1 MNSLPFSGIV
11 LNSLDYLNSLN
22 SLKMI
27 LENKTAI
34 ITGATRGIGH
44 AIAIRFAKEG
54 CNVAFCGRTRNAAM
68 ESVEAELNA
77 IYSDLQP
84 PTSDLKAKGYVCDVA
99 DYQQAQDFV
108 KEVLADFG
116 QVDIL
121 VNNAGITADS
131 AVKRM
136 TEEQFDRVIDVNLKS
151 VFCMTKAIQPSMW
164 KQGHG
169 AIVNIGSVV
178 GIAGNYNQANYAASK
193 AGIIGFSKSCA
204 KEFAARNIRVNV
216 VCPGFIETEM
226 TAEVPK
232 ELMDTWCSRIPMK
245 RPGTAD
251 EVAQAC
257 VFLASDMCPYITSVV
272 LPVCGGMEDA

>member
-1 MNSLPFSGIV
+1 ML
-11 LNSLDYLNSLN
+11 
-22 SLKMI
+22 

-34 ITGATRGIGH
+34 VTGATRGIGR

-54 CNVAFCGRTRNAAM
+54 CNVAFCGRSRSEKMIA
-68 ESVEAELNA
+68 VEQELTA
-77 IYSDLQP
+77 LGV
-84 PTSDLKAKGYVCDVA
+84 KAKGYVADVA
-99 DYQQAQDFV
+99 DMEQAQAFV

-116 QVDIL
+116 RVDIL
-121 VNNAGITADS
+121 VNNAGITDDS

-136 TEEQFDRVIDVNLKS
+136 TEEQMDRVMHTNLGS

-164 KQGHG
+164 KQGYG
-169 AIVNIGSVV
+169 SIVNIGSVV

-193 AGIIGFSKSCA
+193 AAIIGFSKSCA

-216 VCPGFIETEM
+216 VAPGFVETEM
-226 TAEVPK
+226 TAEVPE
-232 ELMDTWCSRIPMK
+232 ELMKTWCQRIPMK
-245 RPGTAD
+245 RPGTPD

-272 LPVCGGMEDA
+272 LPICGGMEDA

>member
-1 MNSLPFSGIV
+1 
-11 LNSLDYLNSLN
+11 
-22 SLKMI
+22 MI
-27 LENKTAI
+27 LQGKTAI

-44 AIAIRFAKEG
+44 AIALRFAKEG
-54 CNVAFCGRTRNAAM
+54 CNVAFCGRTRNEKMVA
-68 ESVEAELNA
+68 VEEELNA
-77 IYSDLQP
+77 IYKNLSSGALH
-84 PTSDLKAKGYVCDVA
+84 AKGYAANVA
-99 DYQQAQDFV
+99 DYQSAQDFV

-116 QVDIL
+116 TVDIL
-121 VNNAGITADS
+121 VNNAGITDDS

-136 TEEQFDRVIDVNLKS
+136 TEEQFDRVVGVNLKS

-164 KQGHG
+164 RQGHG

-216 VCPGFIETEM
+216 LCPGFVETEM

-232 ELMDTWCSRIPMK
+232 ELMDTWCSRIPLK
-245 RPGTAD
+245 RAGTPD
-251 EVAQAC
+251 EVAQCC
-257 VFLASDMCPYITSVV
+257 VFLASDMSSYITSVV
-272 LPVCGGMEDA
+272 LPMCGGMEDA

>member
-1 MNSLPFSGIV
+1 
-11 LNSLDYLNSLN
+11 
-22 SLKMI
+22 MI
-27 LENKTAI
+27 LQGKTAI

-54 CNVAFCGRTRNAAM
+54 CNVAFCGRSRGAAM
-68 ESVEAELNA
+68 EAVEAELNN
-77 IYSDLQP
+77 IYATLPLDKGEHP
-84 PTSDLKAKGYVCDVA
+84 EGGKGFAKGYAADVA
-99 DYQQAQDFV
+99 DYASAQAFV

-116 QVDIL
+116 KVDIL
-121 VNNAGITADS
+121 INNAGITDDA
-131 AVKRM
+131 AMKRM
-136 TEEQFDRVIDVNLKS
+136 TEEQFDRVVHTNLKS

-164 KQGHG
+164 KQGYG
-169 AIVNIGSVV
+169 SIVNIGSVV

-216 VCPGFIETEM
+216 VAPGFVQTEM
-226 TAEVPK
+226 TADIPK

-245 RPGTAD
+245 RPGTTD

-257 VFLASDMCPYITSVV
+257 VFLASDMCPYITSIV

>member
-1 MNSLPFSGIV
+1 ML
-11 LNSLDYLNSLN
+11 
-22 SLKMI
+22 

-34 ITGATRGIGH
+34 VTGATRGIGH

-68 ESVEAELNA
+68 EAVEQELLA
-77 IYSDLQP
+77 LGV
-84 PTSDLKAKGYVCDVA
+84 KAKGYAADVA
-99 DYQQAQDFV
+99 DYLSTQTFV

-116 QVDIL
+116 NVDIL
-121 VNNAGITADS
+121 INNAGITDDA

-136 TEEQFDRVIDVNLKS
+136 TEEQFDHVIGTNLKS
-151 VFCMTKAIQPSMW
+151 VFCMTKAIQPAMW

-169 AIVNIGSVV
+169 SIVNIGSVV

-216 VCPGFIETEM
+216 VAPGFVQTEM
-226 TAEVPK
+226 TADIPK
-232 ELMDTWCSRIPMK
+232 VLMDTWCSRIPMK
-245 RPGTAD
+245 RPGTPD
-251 EVAQAC
+251 EVANCC
-257 VFLASDMCPYITSVV
+257 VFLASDMSSYITSVV
-272 LPVCGGMEDA
+272 LPMCGGMEDA

>member
-1 MNSLPFSGIV
+1 ML
-11 LNSLDYLNSLN
+11 LH
-22 SLKMI
+22 
-27 LENKTAI
+27 NKTAI
-34 ITGATRGIGH
+34 VTGATRGIGH

-54 CNVAFCGRTRNAAM
+54 CNVAFCGRTRNEAM
-68 ESVEAELNA
+68 IAVEQELNGMGV
-77 IYSDLQP
+77 
-84 PTSDLKAKGYVCDVA
+84 KAKGYAYDVA
-99 DYQQAQDFV
+99 DYASAQAFV
-108 KEVLADFG
+108 KEVLTDFG

-121 VNNAGITADS
+121 INNAGITDDA
-131 AVKRM
+131 AMKRM
-136 TEEQFDRVIDVNLKS
+136 TEEQFDKVLHTNLKS
-151 VFCMTKAIQPSMW
+151 VFCMTKAIQPAMW

-169 AIVNIGSVV
+169 SIVNIGSVV

-216 VCPGFIETEM
+216 VAPGFVQTEM
-226 TAEVPK
+226 TADIPK

-245 RPGTAD
+245 RPGTTD

-272 LPVCGGMEDA
+272 LPICGGMEDA

>member
-1 MNSLPFSGIV
+1 MLLV
-11 LNSLDYLNSLN
+11 
-22 SLKMI
+22 
-27 LENKTAI
+27 NKTAI
-34 ITGATRGIGH
+34 VTGATRGIGH

-54 CNVAFCGRTRNAAM
+54 CNVAFCGRTRNDAM
-68 ESVEAELNA
+68 IAVENELQA
-77 IYSDLQP
+77 LGV
-84 PTSDLKAKGYVCDVA
+84 KAKGYAYNVA

-116 QVDIL
+116 RVDIL
-121 VNNAGITADS
+121 INNAGITNDS
-131 AVKRM
+131 AMKRM
-136 TEEQFDRVIDVNLKS
+136 TEEQFDQVVGVNLKS

-164 KQGHG
+164 KQGTG
-169 AIVNIGSVV
+169 SIVNIGSVV

-226 TAEVPK
+226 TADIPK

-245 RPGTAD
+245 RPGTTD

-272 LPVCGGMEDA
+272 LPICGGMEDA

>member
-1 MNSLPFSGIV
+1 ML
-11 LNSLDYLNSLN
+11 
-22 SLKMI
+22 

-34 ITGATRGIGH
+34 VTGATRGIGH

-54 CNVAFCGRTRNAAM
+54 CNVAFCGRTRNEKMVAVEEELAALG
-68 ESVEAELNA
+68 V
-77 IYSDLQP
+77 
-84 PTSDLKAKGYVCDVA
+84 KAKGYAADVA
-99 DYQQAQDFV
+99 DYDSAQAFV

-116 QVDIL
+116 KVDIL
-121 VNNAGITADS
+121 INNAGITADS
-131 AVKRM
+131 AMKRM
-136 TEEQFDRVIDVNLKS
+136 TEDQFDRVVGTNLKS

-169 AIVNIGSVV
+169 SIVNIGSVV

-216 VCPGFIETEM
+216 VAPGFVQTEM
-226 TAEVPK
+226 TADIPK

-245 RPGTAD
+245 RPGTPD
-251 EVAQAC
+251 EVANCC
-257 VFLASDMCPYITSVV
+257 VFLASDMSSYITSVV
-272 LPVCGGMEDA
+272 LPMCGGMEDA

>member
-1 MNSLPFSGIV
+1 
-11 LNSLDYLNSLN
+11 
-22 SLKMI
+22 MI

-34 ITGATRGIGH
+34 VTGATRGIGH
-44 AIAIRFAKEG
+44 AIAVRFAKEG
-54 CNVAFCGRTRNAAM
+54 CNVAFCGRTRNEKMIA
-68 ESVEAELNA
+68 VEQELSA
-77 IYSDLQP
+77 LGV
-84 PTSDLKAKGYVCDVA
+84 KAKGYATDVA
-99 DYQQAQDFV
+99 DYDSAQAFV

-116 QVDIL
+116 KVDIL
-121 VNNAGITADS
+121 VNNAGITDDS

-136 TEEQFDRVIDVNLKS
+136 TEEQFDRVMHTNLKS
-151 VFCMTKAIQPSMW
+151 VFCMTKAIQPAMW
-164 KQGHG
+164 RQGHG

-232 ELMDTWCSRIPMK
+232 ELMATWCSRIPMK

-257 VFLASDMCPYITSVV
+257 VFLASDMCPYITSHVM
-272 LPVCGGMEDA
+272 PVCGGMEDA

>member
-1 MNSLPFSGIV
+1 ML
-11 LNSLDYLNSLN
+11 
-22 SLKMI
+22 

-34 ITGATRGIGH
+34 VTGATRGIGR
-44 AIAIRFAKEG
+44 AIAIRFAREG
-54 CNVAFCGRTRNAAM
+54 CNVAFCGRQRNEAM
-68 ESVEAELNA
+68 LAVEQELNA
-77 IYSDLQP
+77 FGV
-84 PTSDLKAKGYVCDVA
+84 KAKGYAYDVA
-99 DYQQAQDFV
+99 DYASAQAFV

-116 QVDIL
+116 NVDIL
-121 VNNAGITADS
+121 INNAGITADS

-136 TEEQFDRVIDVNLKS
+136 TEEQFRRVLDVNLGS
-151 VFCMTKAIQPSMW
+151 VFCMTKAIQPAMW
-164 KQGHG
+164 KQGYG
-169 AIVNIGSVV
+169 SIVNIGSVV

-193 AGIIGFSKSCA
+193 AAIIGFSKSCA

-216 VCPGFIETEM
+216 VAPGFVETEM

-232 ELMDTWCSRIPMK
+232 ELMDTWCSRIPMR

-272 LPVCGGMEDA
+272 LPICGGMEDA

>member
-1 MNSLPFSGIV
+1 
-11 LNSLDYLNSLN
+11 
-22 SLKMI
+22 MI
-27 LENKTAI
+27 LQGKTAI
-34 ITGATRGIGH
+34 VTGGTRGIGH
-44 AIAIRFAKEG
+44 AIAVRFAKEG

-68 ESVEAELNA
+68 EAVEAELNG
-77 IYSDLQP
+77 IYSELACTGVHGGTPLQ
-84 PTSDLKAKGYVCDVA
+84 TSNPALPLDKGEYPGGGRGFAKGYAYDVA
-99 DYQQAQDFV
+99 NYGQAQAFV

-116 QVDIL
+116 KVDIL
-121 VNNAGITADS
+121 VNNAGITDDA

-136 TEEQFDRVIDVNLKS
+136 TEEQFDHVVGVNLKS
-151 VFCMTKAIQPSMW
+151 VFCMTKAVQPAMW

-169 AIVNIGSVV
+169 SIVNIGSVV

-245 RPGTAD
+245 RPGTSD

-272 LPVCGGMEDA
+272 LPICGGMEDA

>member
-1 MNSLPFSGIV
+1 
-11 LNSLDYLNSLN
+11 
-22 SLKMI
+22 MI
-27 LENKTAI
+27 LQNKTAI
-34 ITGATRGIGH
+34 VTGATRGIGH
-44 AIAIRFAKEG
+44 AIAVRFAKEG
-54 CNVAFCGRTRNAAM
+54 CDVAFCGRTRNEKMIA
-68 ESVEAELNA
+68 VEQELSA
-77 IYSDLQP
+77 LGV
-84 PTSDLKAKGYVCDVA
+84 KAKGYATDVA
-99 DYQQAQDFV
+99 DYDSAQAFV

-116 QVDIL
+116 KVDIL
-121 VNNAGITADS
+121 VNNAGITDDS

-136 TEEQFDRVIDVNLKS
+136 TEEQFDRVMHTNLKS

-164 KQGHG
+164 RQGHG

-193 AGIIGFSKSCA
+193 AAIIGFSKSCA

-216 VCPGFIETEM
+216 VAPGFVQTEM
-226 TAEVPK
+226 TADIPK

-245 RPGTAD
+245 RPGTVD

>member
-1 MNSLPFSGIV
+1 ML
-11 LNSLDYLNSLN
+11 
-22 SLKMI
+22 

-34 ITGATRGIGH
+34 VTGATRGIGR

-54 CNVAFCGRTRNAAM
+54 CNVAFCGRSRGEKMVAVEQELAALG
-68 ESVEAELNA
+68 V
-77 IYSDLQP
+77 
-84 PTSDLKAKGYVCDVA
+84 KAKGYVADVA
-99 DYQQAQDFV
+99 DMEQAQAFV

-116 QVDIL
+116 RVDIL
-121 VNNAGITADS
+121 VNNAGITDDS

-136 TEEQFDRVIDVNLKS
+136 TGEQMDRVMHTNLGS

-164 KQGHG
+164 KQGYG
-169 AIVNIGSVV
+169 SIVNIGSVV

-193 AGIIGFSKSCA
+193 AAIIGFSKSCA

-216 VCPGFIETEM
+216 VAPGFVETEM
-226 TAEVPK
+226 TAEVPE
-232 ELMDTWCSRIPMK
+232 ELMKTWCQRIPMK
-245 RPGTAD
+245 RPGTPD

-272 LPVCGGMEDA
+272 LPICGGMEDA

>member
-1 MNSLPFSGIV
+1 
-11 LNSLDYLNSLN
+11 
-22 SLKMI
+22 MI
-27 LENKTAI
+27 LQGKTAI

-44 AIAIRFAKEG
+44 AIALRFAKEG
-54 CNVAFCGRTRNAAM
+54 CDVAFCGRTRNEKMVA
-68 ESVEAELNA
+68 VEEELLA
-77 IYSDLQP
+77 LGI
-84 PTSDLKAKGYVCDVA
+84 KAKGYACNVA

-108 KEVLADFG
+108 KQVLADFG
-116 QVDIL
+116 KVDIL
-121 VNNAGITADS
+121 VNNAGITDDA

-136 TEEQFDRVIDVNLKS
+136 TEEQFDRVMHTNLGS
-151 VFCMTKAIQPSMW
+151 VFCMTKAIQPAMW

-169 AIVNIGSVV
+169 SIVNIGSVV

-216 VCPGFIETEM
+216 VAPGFVQTEM
-226 TAEVPK
+226 TADIPK

-245 RPGTAD
+245 RPGTTD

-257 VFLASDMCPYITSVV
+257 VFLASDMCPYITSIV
-272 LPVCGGMEDA
+272 LPICGGMEDA

>member
-1 MNSLPFSGIV
+1 ML
-11 LNSLDYLNSLN
+11 
-22 SLKMI
+22 

-34 ITGATRGIGH
+34 VTGATRGIGH

-68 ESVEAELNA
+68 EAVEQELLA
-77 IYSDLQP
+77 LGV
-84 PTSDLKAKGYVCDVA
+84 KAKGYAADVA
-99 DYQQAQDFV
+99 DYTSAQALV

-116 QVDIL
+116 NVDIL
-121 VNNAGITADS
+121 INNAGITDDA

-136 TEEQFDRVIDVNLKS
+136 TEEQFDHVIGTNLKS
-151 VFCMTKAIQPSMW
+151 VFCMTKAVQPAMW

-169 AIVNIGSVV
+169 SIVNIGSVV

-216 VCPGFIETEM
+216 VAPGFVQTEM
-226 TAEVPK
+226 TADIPK

-245 RPGTAD
+245 RPGTPD
-251 EVAQAC
+251 EVANCC
-257 VFLASDMCPYITSVV
+257 VFLASDMSSYITSVV
-272 LPVCGGMEDA
+272 LPMCGGMEDA

>member
-1 MNSLPFSGIV
+1 
-11 LNSLDYLNSLN
+11 
-22 SLKMI
+22 MI
-27 LENKTAI
+27 LQGKTAI
-34 ITGATRGIGH
+34 ITGGTRGIGH
-44 AIAIRFAKEG
+44 AIALRFAKEG
-54 CNVAFCGRTRNAAM
+54 CNVAFCGRTRNDAM
-68 ESVEAELNA
+68 IAVEAELNE
-77 IYSDLQP
+77 IYTHLSPLTFHLSP
-84 PTSDLKAKGYVCDVA
+84 LKAKGYAVDVA

-136 TEEQFDRVIDVNLKS
+136 TEEQFDRVMHTNLGS
-151 VFCMTKAIQPSMW
+151 VFCMTKAIQPAMW

-257 VFLASDMCPYITSVV
+257 VFFASDMCPYITSVV

>member
-1 MNSLPFSGIV
+1 ML
-11 LNSLDYLNSLN
+11 
-22 SLKMI
+22 

-34 ITGATRGIGH
+34 VTGATRGIGR

-54 CNVAFCGRTRNAAM
+54 CNVAFCGRSRGEKMIA
-68 ESVEAELNA
+68 VEQELTA
-77 IYSDLQP
+77 LGV
-84 PTSDLKAKGYVCDVA
+84 KAKGYVADVA
-99 DYQQAQDFV
+99 DMEQAQVFV

-116 QVDIL
+116 KVDIL
-121 VNNAGITADS
+121 VNNAGITDDS

-136 TEEQFDRVIDVNLKS
+136 TEEQMDRVMHTNLGS

-164 KQGHG
+164 KQGYG
-169 AIVNIGSVV
+169 SIVNIGSVV

-193 AGIIGFSKSCA
+193 AAIIGFSKSCA

-216 VCPGFIETEM
+216 VAPGFVETEM
-226 TAEVPK
+226 TAEVPE
-232 ELMDTWCSRIPMK
+232 ELMKTWCQRIPMK
-245 RPGTAD
+245 RPGTTD

-272 LPVCGGMEDA
+272 LPICGGMEDA